1 MANNGEEDEVEQL
14 VLFGSL
20 QPAIFG
26 LALTLEDDFF
36 ILKKL
41 NLVILVCFLFSIF

>member
-14 VLFGSL
+14 VLFGS
-20 QPAIFG
+20 PANFG